1 MSPDKLIIQ
10 LEQLIEQAGYTI
22 RKERGTFRGDHC
34 VIEGD
39 KLVVL
44 NKNRPVQQQIG
55 LLARVLHEKQLDDIY
70 IKPAVRKHLEKLWDR
85 FDQFDEREI
94 EEMDI
99 EIDEL

>member
-10 LEQLIEQAGYTI
+10 LEELVEQAGYTI

-34 VIEGD
+34 VVEGD

-44 NKNRPVQQQIG
+44 NTKRPPQQQIG
-55 LLARVLHEKQLDDIY
+55 LLARVLHEKELDDIY
-70 IKPAVRKHLEKLWDR
+70 IKPAVRKHLEKLWKR
-85 FDQFDEREI
+85 FEQFDDREI

-99 EIDEL
+99 DIT